1 MFGPIFSYSC
11 LGVNLQS
18 DSLENGLIRMEK
30 HFVFEMIAIRH
41 TALHTMD
48 YDK

>member
-11 LGVNLQS
+11 LGENLQS

-30 HFVFEMIAIRH
+30 HFVFEMITTH
-41 TALHTMD
+41 CTT
-48 YDK
+48 YDGL